1 MTNKSEK
8 MAKKKLTEQHIKE
21 MTQMVTQ
28 GKTPDEISKHF
39 NIAVSS
45 VHNYKRELR
54 KKGVDVPDV
63 KGKRP
68 GDPFQRKVV
77 KAITAATP
85 VVRKSTT
92 LKSGYISVTV
102 NDVLFKVDSR
112 AKSVTIGQDTLHVMF

>member
-1 MTNKSEK
+1 
-8 MAKKKLTEQHIKE
+8 MAKKKLTDQHIKE

-39 NIAVSS
+39 KIAVSS

-77 KAITAATP
+77 KAITSTALP
-85 VVRKSTT
+85 VKKS
-92 LKSGYISVTV
+92 LSLIH
-102 NDVLFKVDSR
+102 
-112 AKSVTIGQDTLHVMF
+112 I

>member
-1 MTNKSEK
+1 
-8 MAKKKLTEQHIKE
+8 MAKKKLTDQHIKE

-77 KAITAATP
+77 KAITPTAPAI
-85 VVRKSTT
+85 RKSTT